1 MARIIDAHAH
11 FLPRGALRAAQS
23 GEVWH
28 GLRIE
33 IAENSAV
40 AVSRPPA
47 NPKSDAERV
56 FRRIPAYFQTP
67 EQRLAAMKAAGVD
80 MQIVSLSPAL
90 FRYDLDS
97 RAAIAFVR
105 EINDD
110 LGAMSAEWSDNFRGF
125 GSLPMQDV
133 DAAVVEL
140 ERCVN
145 DLGLLG
151 VIVDT
156 HVNGVDWDSPAL
168 FPVLEAAEALGAVVF
183 VHPGMQR
190 VAKLWPRYHL
200 RNLIGNPLETT
211 VAIASMIFGGV
222 LDRLPASKMF
232 FAHAGGFACANVG
245 RFDHGHEVRQ
255 ETKGA
260 AAKFPSEYLKRLYFD
275 TITHNEL
282 ALRNLVDVA
291 GVSQVVLGTDFPAD
305 MGEDRPVEWI
315 MSCDSLAAAEK
326 DSILRENAKPFLTT
340 KKQIPGG
347 DHGYERSRQAG

>member
-1 MARIIDAHAH
+1 VSTVVDAHAH
-11 FLPRGALRAAQS
+11 FLPRGALRAAKT
-23 GEVWH
+23 GEFWH

-33 IAENSAV
+33 VAESSAIAV
-40 AVSRPPA
+40 TRPPA
-47 NPKSDAERV
+47 NPKSDAERI

-67 EQRLAAMKAAGVD
+67 EQRIASMGAAGIG
-80 MQIVSLSPAL
+80 MQIVSMSPAL

-97 RAAIAFVR
+97 AAAIAFAR
-105 EINDD
+105 EINND
-110 LGAMSAEWSDNFRGF
+110 LGAMSVEWPDHFRGF

-133 DAAVVEL
+133 SASVREL
-140 ERCVN
+140 ERCVR

-156 HVNGVDWDSPAL
+156 HVNGVDWDSPTL

-183 VHPGMQR
+183 IHPGMQR

-211 VAIASMIFGGV
+211 VAVACLIFGGV
-222 LDRLPASKMF
+222 LDRLPQSKMY

-255 ETKGA
+255 ETKGGA
-260 AAKFPSEYLKRLYFD
+260 TEFPSEYLKRLYFD
-275 TITHNEL
+275 TITHNDL
-282 ALRNLVDVA
+282 ALRNVIDVA
-291 GVSQVVLGTDFPAD
+291 GISQVVLGTDFPAD

-315 MSCDSLAAAEK
+315 MANAALTAAEK
-326 DSILRENAKPFLTT
+326 DAILHLNAHPFLKT
-340 KKQIPGG
+340 K
-347 DHGYERSRQAG
+347 S

>member
-1 MARIIDAHAH
+1 MKAVIDAHAH
-11 FLPRGALRAAQS
+11 FIPRGAVRAAKT
-23 GEVWH
+23 GEIWH

-33 IAENSAV
+33 VAENSAV
-40 AVSRPPA
+40 AVTRPPA

-67 EQRLAAMKAAGVD
+67 DQRLVNMKAAGID
-80 MQIVSLSPAL
+80 MQIVSMSPAL

-97 RAAIAFVR
+97 VAAVAFAR

-110 LGAMSAEWSDNFRGF
+110 LHALSTEWPDHFAGF

-133 DAAVVEL
+133 DASVAEL
-140 ERCVN
+140 ERCVR

-156 HVNGVDWDSPAL
+156 HVNGADWDSPTL

-183 VHPGMQR
+183 IHPGMQR
-190 VAKLWPRYHL
+190 VAKLWPRYHF

-211 VAIASMIFGGV
+211 VAVASLIFGGV
-222 LDRLPASKMF
+222 LDRLPQSKMF

-255 ETKGA
+255 ETKGG
-260 AAKFPSEYLKRLYFD
+260 AAKFPSDYLKHLYFD
-275 TITHNEL
+275 TITHNET
-282 ALRNLVDVA
+282 ALRNVIDVA
-291 GVSQVVLGTDFPAD
+291 GISQVVLGTDFPAD
-305 MGEDRPVEWI
+305 MGEDRPVEWV
-315 MSCDSLAAAEK
+315 MSCDTLAAEEK
-326 DSILRENAKPFLTT
+326 DAILRRNAFPFLKT
-340 KKQIPGG
+340 KSKTLGG
-347 DHGYERSRQAG
+347 DHGRERKQAG

>member
-1 MARIIDAHAH
+1 VNTVIDAHAH
-11 FLPRGALRAAQS
+11 FLPRGALRAA
-23 GEVWH
+23 GTGDIWH

-33 IAENSAV
+33 VAENSAI
-40 AVSRPPA
+40 AVTRPPA
-47 NPKSDAERV
+47 NPKTDAERV

-67 EQRLAAMKAAGVD
+67 EQRIVAMRAAGID
-80 MQIVSLSPAL
+80 MQIISMSPAL

-97 RAAIAFVR
+97 AAAVAFAR

-110 LGAMSAEWSDNFRGF
+110 LHAMSAEWPDNFRGF

-133 DAAVVEL
+133 GASVTEL
-140 ERCVN
+140 ERCVR

-156 HVNGVDWDSPAL
+156 HVNGVDWDSPIL

-211 VAIASMIFGGV
+211 VSVASLIFGGV
-222 LDRLPASKMF
+222 LDRLPQSKMF
-232 FAHAGGFACANVG
+232 FAHAGGFSCANVG

-255 ETKGA
+255 ETKGGA
-260 AAKFPSEYLKRLYFD
+260 AELPSEYLKHLYFD

-282 ALRNLVDVA
+282 ALRNVVDVA
-291 GVSQVVLGTDFPAD
+291 GISQVVLGTDFPAD

-315 MSCDSLAAAEK
+315 MSCDSLTAAEK
-326 DSILRENAKPFLTT
+326 DAILHSNAHPFLKTR
-340 KKQIPGG
+340 I
-347 DHGYERSRQAG
+347 